1 MDIQIVLA
9 VAVPCMIFGFI
20 YSIVDKI
27 AEYKR
32 NNLL

>member
-1 MDIQIVLA
+1 MEAVFVTMIVCA
-9 VAVPCMIFGFI
+9 VVGFV
-20 YSIVDKI
+20 YSIVDAV